1 MIFRKLKLIRKLR
14 AENYQL
20 RKKNVRHENKF
31 VNKCHYDN
39 LLDENDYLNNCR
51 ITDFENI
58 LKLKKELKEN
68 NDLIMEQHI
77 TILTLTKL

>member
-14 AENYQL
+14 AENYEL
-20 RKKNVRHENKF
+20 RKENVSHKNKF
-31 VNKCHYDN
+31 VNKCDYDN

-58 LKLKKELKEN
+58 LKLNKELKESN
-68 NDLIMEQHI
+68 QLIIDQHI
-77 TILTLTKL
+77 TILSLTNQ